1 MLSSAARAF
10 AWHFWRRY
18 PVVTTG
24 GVVYLIVLS
33 IAHLVI
39 ARDAWPP
46 AVAAFALCPL
56 LLVLLYLLMVFSY
69 SDRADVFVKESAFP
83 TYLYRLPVSSRALAG
98 LPMVLGGLTLAAF
111 WLTASGL
118 VLPQTLYAIGIGPV
132 MRVTDWIAWSVLIAL
147 MLAAMLAW
155 LQAVLWT
162 TFPLVLMR
170 ALAAIAVLAGIP
182 TGVALAARESVPLWM
197 TAVLLGGSLPL
208 AYMVAVISV
217 GRSRRGDV
225 LHWSA
230 ATLWTGISFVKQPHH
245 YHQFSS
251 PYAAQRWLEWRRS
264 GRLVVFVT
272 LGSVITLS
280 LLSVLDIGRGGFS
293 LLILLVPPYIACIAG
308 MSLGSVALRR
318 EQVEMSPFTAARPLS
333 SAGFVAAKM
342 QAALVSC
349 STSCGIAVF
358 GIVVTLLIRG
368 PQTRWLTAWQE
379 LTDTFSSLQ
388 IVAIAAFA
396 GAVYLALTWLLAV
409 QGLFVK
415 LCGRRWLE
423 GVMGILVGV
432 GLLGGIYGALRY
444 YAENWPPEI
453 PVFWSHADW
462 ILVCLV
468 TIKLTAALFVVRGML
483 KNSLL
488 SAAALQRWVWVW
500 MAIWTVA
507 VAVLY
512 WILPGKIV
520 TGVEIMLAT
529 TLVLPINR
537 LLLAVPALYWNRHR

>member
-1 MLSSAARAF
+1 MSTHARAF
-10 AWHFWRRY
+10 AWQFWRRY

-24 GVVYLIVLS
+24 GGIYLIVLS
-33 IAHLVI
+33 LAHLVI
-39 ARDAWPP
+39 AGERWHP
-46 AVAAFALCPL
+46 AIAAVTLGPL

-98 LPMVLGGLTLAAF
+98 WPMVLGGLTLAAF

-118 VLPQTLYAIGIGPV
+118 VLPQTLSAIGIEPA

-182 TGVALAARESVPLWM
+182 TGVALAAQGSVPLWM
-197 TAVLLGGSLPL
+197 TAVVLCGSLPL

-225 LHWSA
+225 LYWRA
-230 ATLWTGISFVKQPHH
+230 ATLRTGISTVNKPHQ
-245 YHQFSS
+245 YRQFLS
-251 PYAAQRWLEWRRS
+251 PFAAQRWLEWRRS
-264 GRLVVFVT
+264 GRLMVYVT
-272 LGSVITLS
+272 LGSVIVLA
-280 LLSVLDIGRGGFS
+280 LMSVLGIGRGNFL

-318 EQVEMSPFTAARPLS
+318 EQVEMSPFLAARPLS
-333 SAGFVAAKM
+333 SAGFVGAKI

-349 STSCGIAVF
+349 SASCGIAVL
-358 GIVVTLLIRG
+358 GIFVTVLIRG
-368 PQTRWLTAWQE
+368 PQTRWLNIWQE
-379 LTDTFSSLQ
+379 LTNTFSLLQ

-396 GAVYLALTWLLAV
+396 AAGYLGLTWLLAV
-409 QGLFVK
+409 QALFVK

-423 GVMGILVGV
+423 GVMGILVGG
-432 GLLGGIYGALRY
+432 GLLGGIYGALQY
-444 YAENWPPEI
+444 SSVNWPPEI
-453 PVFWSHADW
+453 PASWSYAGW
-462 ILVCLV
+462 ILVSLV
-468 TIKLTAALFVVRGML
+468 TIKLTVGLFVVQGIL
-483 KNSLL
+483 KSRLL
-488 SAAALQRWVWVW
+488 SADVLKKWVWVW
-500 MAIWTVA
+500 MAIWAVA
-507 VAVLY
+507 VAFLY

-537 LLLAVPALYWNRHR
+537 LLLAVPALDWNRHR